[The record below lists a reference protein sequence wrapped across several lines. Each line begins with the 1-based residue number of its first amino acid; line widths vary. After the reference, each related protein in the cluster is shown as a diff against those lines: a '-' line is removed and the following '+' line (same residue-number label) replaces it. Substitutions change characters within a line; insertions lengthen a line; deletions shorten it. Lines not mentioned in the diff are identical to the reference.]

1 VFNEYNVKIRED
13 LKSLVAETE
22 ATAEEAQHQT
32 DLQLQRR
39 ILQAD
44 LYRTRVQVSLTSNYS
59 VNSLGDS

>member
-1 VFNEYNVKIRED
+1 MFNEYNVKIRED

-59 VNSLGDS
+59 